1 MNIEDNLWVKNGY
14 RIGDILVGY
23 RRSGDM
29 VSREIKE
36 YDVINNEYIK
46 VRDAGFV
53 AYYRRVAWNSTWNM
67 QQFKFK
73 AQDYIEN
80 ISNPTQTELSLISLQ
95 FPEIDIEEF
104 LKQIKQLTKEQQ

>member
-1 MNIEDNLWVKNGY
+1 MNIENNLWFKNGY
-14 RIGDILVGY
+14 RTGDVLVGC
-23 RRSGDM
+23 RRSGDI

-36 YDVINNEYIK
+36 YDATNNEYIK

-53 AYYRRVAWNSTWNM
+53 AYYRRVAWASTWNR

-80 ISNPTQTELSLISLQ
+80 INNPTQTELSLISLQ
-95 FPEIDIEEF
+95 FPEIDIEDF
-104 LKQIKQLTKEQQ
+104 LKQIKQLTKE